1 MRMGREM
8 RLTMQIGEYEMDQA
22 ILDLGSNMNILPK
35 QAWGAH
41 GEASTTVVSYEA
53 MNGEPT

>member
-1 MRMGREM
+1 
-8 RLTMQIGEYEMDQA
+8 MQIGEYEMDQA